1 MPELSGQT
9 RPGKMDIDVRIVR
22 PGSAIQNRHGCPKCP
37 DRLDRTS
44 WTLRGP
50 NCLARVGRTNW
61 TSMSELSGQARPDK
75 IDIDAQVSEQA
86 RPDKLDTVMSELSG
100 QARADKLDMDVRI
113 VQAGSAE
120 QNGN

>member
-1 MPELSGQT
+1 MSKLSGQA
-9 RPGKMDIDVRIVR
+9 RPEKMDTDVRIVR
-22 PGSAIQNRHGCPKCP
+22 PGSAGQTGHGCP
-37 DRLDRTS
+37 
-44 WTLRGP
+44 
-50 NCLARVGRTNW
+50 NCLGRRGRAKW

>member
-1 MPELSGQT
+1 MSELSG
-9 RPGKMDIDVRIVR
+9 RASPGKLDIDVRIVR
-22 PGSAIQNRHGCPKCP
+22 PGSAGQNGHGCPNCP
-37 DRLDRTS
+37 GRLGR
-44 WTLRGP
+44 
-50 NCLARVGRTNW
+50 ARW

-120 QNGN
+120 